1 MVPRS
6 TCEFVKG
13 FRILE
18 RLGVGFFCFL
28 FLLFGPPPH
37 HAETWLLCISSVVL
51 SRRFENVSFFLLL
64 LLELFSFTSF
74 GSVAKCGKLWAPERG
89 ERWRPRISLPL
100 PSPVIVFFCFLFRRV
115 IFSLFLGKRNEG
127 KSFEVSQFTRS
138 MEGVTPSWFCVSL
151 CFYRHYSAYLNL

>member
-51 SRRFENVSFFLLL
+51 SRRFENVSFLLL

-138 MEGVTPSWFCVSL
+138 MERVTPSWFRVSL